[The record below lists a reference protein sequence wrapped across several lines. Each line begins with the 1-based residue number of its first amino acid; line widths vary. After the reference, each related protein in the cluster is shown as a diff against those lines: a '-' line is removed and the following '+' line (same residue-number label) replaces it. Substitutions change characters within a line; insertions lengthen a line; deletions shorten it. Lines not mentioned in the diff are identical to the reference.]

1 MEMQITLNQR
11 SLTIPSGLSLLALL
25 EREGLLTAHIAV
37 AVNHSIVARTQW
49 SETMLQEG
57 ANILVIGAVK
67 GG

>member
-11 SLTIPSGLSLLALL
+11 SLIIPNGLSLLALL
-25 EREGLLTAHIAV
+25 EQKGLITDHIAV
-37 AVNHSIVARTQW
+37 AVNRHIIARPLWGQTPV
-49 SETMLQEG
+49 EDG